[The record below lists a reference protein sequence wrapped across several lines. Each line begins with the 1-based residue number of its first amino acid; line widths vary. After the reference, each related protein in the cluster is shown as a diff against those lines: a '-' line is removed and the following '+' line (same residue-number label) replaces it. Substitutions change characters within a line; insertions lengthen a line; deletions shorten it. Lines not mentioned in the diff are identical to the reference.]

1 MPRTPLLR
9 KFQALFE
16 DFEEADRSGRTVEAV
31 QEERLQMRLTR
42 RDFLKVTGVTV
53 GAAALG
59 GPVAGIASTIY
70 EASPRWGGRMHSDT
84 TSWNGQTSEHCGEL
98 IDSRHKTILGLTT
111 RFKLPTV
118 DLLAAEP
125 NQSTETDFFFGG
137 YYTT

>member
-9 KFQALFE
+9 KFQALLE

-59 GPVAGIASTIY
+59 GPVAAMAATRPKPGGTSRIAIIGRGIAGPNAAPPLP
-70 EASPRWGGRMHSDT
+70 ER
-84 TSWNGQTSEHCGEL
+84 
-98 IDSRHKTILGLTT
+98 GL
-111 RFKLPTV
+111 P
-118 DLLAAEP
+118 AP
-125 NQSTETDFFFGG
+125 
-137 YYTT
+137 